1 MYFPLEEQITE
12 YHLSNPYGPNDLCF
26 FPYYDGLTSFDQSNK
41 LLFEEEYENNSKSS
55 LIDYSDNIINNSQF
69 SDFECNIF
77 SLNED
82 EDLKSFNSL
91 FPIKKPDLSEKNENI
106 LFDINNISNKEKEK
120 DEKNI
125 KNKENSS
132 DKKQINNIRK
142 IKIFNCNTNP
152 CSKIN
157 SSNSP
162 TNGYFRVDNA
172 KSLYKV
178 AIIQFATEEIN
189 RLIKESDLP
198 KRLKKKI
205 HLPNSKQFTSNVK
218 ELDNLEF
225 LDYKM
230 KDVFTLGKTDD
241 NCQGSN
247 ERRISKILN
256 YKYPEKTKK
265 INKFLSST
273 YKKII
278 EQFYK
283 SKKFKAF
290 KEKDNIKY
298 ITERFK
304 KVKNISLFEENGI
317 IKLFKMTQKKRK
329 RELFCSKLMI

>member
-1 MYFPLEEQITE
+1 MYFPLEEQRTE
-12 YHLSNPYGPNDLCF
+12 YHLSNPYGPNDSCF

-82 EDLKSFNSL
+82 EDLKSSNSL

-152 CSKIN
+152 CSNIN

-162 TNGYFRVDNA
+162 TSGYFRVDNA

-178 AIIQFATEEIN
+178 AISQFATEKIN
-189 RLIKESDLP
+189 RLIKKSDLP
-198 KRLKKKI
+198 KRLKRKI
-205 HLPNSKQFTSNVK
+205 HLPNSKIFTSNVK

-225 LDYKM
+225 LTYKM

-247 ERRISKILN
+247 ERRISKIL
-256 YKYPEKTKK
+256 KYEDLEKTKK
-265 INKFLSST
+265 ISKFLFST
-273 YKKII
+273 YEKII
-278 EQFYK
+278 ELFYK
-283 SKKFKAF
+283 SKKFEEFKA
-290 KEKDNIKY
+290 KDEIKF
-298 ITERFK
+298 ITERFEK
-304 KVKNISLFEENGI
+304 EKNISLFEENGL

>member
-1 MYFPLEEQITE
+1 MYFPLEEQRTE
-12 YHLSNPYGPNDLCF
+12 YHLLNPYGPNDSCF
-26 FPYYDGLTSFDQSNK
+26 FPYYDNLTSFDELNK
-41 LLFEEEYENNSKSS
+41 FLFEEEYENNSKSS

-82 EDLKSFNSL
+82 EELKSFNSL

-120 DEKNI
+120 HEKNI

-132 DKKQINNIRK
+132 DKKQINNIKK

-152 CSKIN
+152 CSNIN

-162 TNGYFRVDNA
+162 TSGYFRVDNA

-178 AIIQFATEEIN
+178 AISQFATKEIN
-189 RLIKESDLP
+189 RLIKKSDLP

-225 LDYKM
+225 LTYKM
-230 KDVFTLGKTDD
+230 KEVFTLGKTDD

-247 ERRISKILN
+247 ERRISKIL
-256 YKYPEKTKK
+256 KYEDPKKTKK
-265 INKFLSST
+265 ISKFLSST
-273 YKKII
+273 YEDII

-290 KEKDNIKY
+290 KKKDNIKS

-304 KVKNISLFEENGI
+304 KVKNISLFEENGL